1 MFPVVVAPLD
11 EGMLTLPVHVLCPLT
26 DGVPYILQC
35 GVLQDDDQLR
45 ELSVHFADLLPYV
58 GQYLITILL
67 SPFMFGQAGIV
78 DILCDFYRSVDDSA
92 VHAAAVRP
100 EHHRNGVCR
109 SIRQNRRNLLCQVY
123 RPFDFVVDAVQ
134 ISREAY
140 RIMEL
145 VEVVVELAQ
154 VFVGGL
160 YLTPDE
166 DMAFGNQFLSV
177 SLLLQGSFS
186 TVLA

>member
-11 EGMLTLPVHVLCPLT
+11 EGVLTLTVHVLCPLT

-58 GQYLITILL
+58 RQYLITILL

-78 DILCDFYRSVDDSA
+78 DVLCDFYGRVDDST
-92 VHAAAVRP
+92 VHATAVRS

-109 SIRQNRRNLLCQVY
+109 SIRQNRRYLLCQVY

-134 ISREAY
+134 ICLKAY
-140 RIMEL
+140 RVLEL
-145 VEVVVELAQ
+145 VEVVVELTQ
-154 VFVGGL
+154 VFVRGL

-177 SLLLQGSFS
+177 SLFLQSSFS